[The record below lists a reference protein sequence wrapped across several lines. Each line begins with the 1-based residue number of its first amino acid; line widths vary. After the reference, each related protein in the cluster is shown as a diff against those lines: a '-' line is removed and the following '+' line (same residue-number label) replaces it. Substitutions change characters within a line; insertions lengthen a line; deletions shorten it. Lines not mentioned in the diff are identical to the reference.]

1 MEKYKVKEW
10 QRNEIEFNYKIMLLN
25 RIETIIKRV
34 EEEIGHTNG
43 LYVASTILMEIN
55 KLRG

>member
-10 QRNEIEFNYKIMLLN
+10 QRNQIEFNYKIMLLN
-25 RIETIIKRV
+25 RIEKIIKRV

-43 LYVASTILMEIN
+43 LYVASTILTEIN